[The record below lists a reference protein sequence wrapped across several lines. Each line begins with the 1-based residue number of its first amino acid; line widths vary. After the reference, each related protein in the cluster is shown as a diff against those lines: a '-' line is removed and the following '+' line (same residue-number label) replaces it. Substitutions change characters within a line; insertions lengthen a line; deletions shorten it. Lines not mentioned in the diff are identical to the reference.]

1 MRRELN
7 SSGSDYGK
15 KKKLTWILK
24 CMSYLVMECLNLII
38 LFPLSLQEE
47 REEKV
52 SLFMFTISFV
62 LQFNGFLMLPVSF
75 GCIPWT
81 TNAFGE

>member
-24 CMSYLVMECLNLII
+24 CMSYLVMECLNLITY
-38 LFPLSLQEE
+38 L
-47 REEKV
+47 V
-52 SLFMFTISFV
+52 SIIITR
-62 LQFNGFLMLPVSF
+62 
-75 GCIPWT
+75 
-81 TNAFGE
+81 GEGGEGVPFYVR

>member
-24 CMSYLVMECLNLII
+24 YMSYLVMECLNIMI
-38 LFPLSLQEE
+38 MFSLSLQEE

-52 SLFMFTISFV
+52 SLLMFAKSFV
-62 LQFNGFLMLPVSF
+62 LQFNGFL
-75 GCIPWT
+75 
-81 TNAFGE
+81 

>member
-38 LFPLSLQEE
+38 MFPLSLQEE
-47 REEKV
+47 REEEKV
-52 SLFMFTISFV
+52 SLFMFDKSFV
-62 LQFNGFLMLPVSF
+62 LQFNGFL
-75 GCIPWT
+75 
-81 TNAFGE
+81 

>member
-38 LFPLSLQEE
+38 MFSLSLHEG
-47 REEKV
+47 V
-52 SLFMFTISFV
+52 SLFMFDKSFV
-62 LQFNGFLMLPVSF
+62 LQFNGFL
-75 GCIPWT
+75 
-81 TNAFGE
+81 